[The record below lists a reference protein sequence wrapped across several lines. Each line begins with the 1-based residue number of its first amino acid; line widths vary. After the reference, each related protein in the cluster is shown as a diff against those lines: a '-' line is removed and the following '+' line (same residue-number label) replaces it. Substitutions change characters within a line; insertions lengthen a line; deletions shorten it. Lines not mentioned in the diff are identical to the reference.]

1 MKRITS
7 LVCALLLVPSFA
19 MAQPKTP
26 DDWYKAG
33 ENQYNLGNFDEA
45 VKAFKQGFALE
56 TVDSK
61 KSAYLYNIA
70 QSYRQNKDCS
80 NAQFFY
86 KRFLSLR
93 EADTAKPLSE
103 KTRKDVE
110 DRIRELEECA
120 RQQEAIRNRPPEGI
134 KPGGSEPTQ
143 PDATKPDVTKPGPTQ
158 VGVAGG
164 NGDGNGDGD
173 GDDEDGVTARV
184 ETTPMVISAR
194 VAGGGA
200 KVSMGDATVPLQG
213 TFALLAGYPIPVS
226 PRLTLEV
233 GPAFTYTPVPFD
245 SMRTATKGTVSL
257 IGAVAN
263 ASARYTVAPKI
274 AIRGD
279 VGLGM
284 LFMGGASK
292 SPFTSGAETT
302 GALAMFHV
310 RVGVSADYEIT
321 PNLIA
326 TLPLAF
332 SYSPAKD
339 GLAEDISSITAFD
352 FMVGLGYRM

>member
-7 LVCALLLVPSFA
+7 LACALLLVPSFA

-26 DDWYKAG
+26 GDWYKEG
-33 ENQYNLGNFDEA
+33 ENQYNLGNFDDA

-110 DRIRELEECA
+110 DRIKELEECA

-134 KPGGSEPTQ
+134 KPDGSDATK
-143 PDATKPDVTKPGPTQ
+143 PDATKPDTTPPDATQ
-158 VGVAGG
+158 VGAVDVDQ
-164 NGDGNGDGD
+164 GDA
-173 GDDEDGVTARV
+173 GDDDDGVTARG
-184 ETTPMVISAR
+184 ETTPMVLSAR

-200 KVSMGDATVPLQG
+200 KVSMGDATVPIQG

-226 PRLTLEV
+226 PALMLEV
-233 GPAFTYTPVPFD
+233 GPGFTYTPVPFD

-263 ASARYTVAPKI
+263 ASARYAVAPKV

-302 GALAMFHV
+302 GALAMFHA

-352 FMVGLGYRM
+352 FMVGIGYRM